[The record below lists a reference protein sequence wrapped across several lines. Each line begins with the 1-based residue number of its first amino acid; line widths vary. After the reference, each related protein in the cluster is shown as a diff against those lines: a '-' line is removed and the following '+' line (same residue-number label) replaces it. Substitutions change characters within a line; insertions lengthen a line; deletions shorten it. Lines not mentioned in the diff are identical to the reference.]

1 MMGGGRLRH
10 LGMVATSDSWRRHFL
25 ERHMN
30 LSQHIQPVAP
40 AQVVIHSQVPEGE
53 IPEGSIFTNQ
63 GVLPLDTLTV
73 KTIVSDE
80 QDAVVTATEF
90 YLQDVLVR
98 RDVNLALKPKDIL
111 NIEAQEI

>member
-1 MMGGGRLRH
+1 
-10 LGMVATSDSWRRHFL
+10 
-25 ERHMN
+25 MN
-30 LSQHIQPVAP
+30 LSQHIQPVTP

-63 GVLPLDTLTV
+63 GVLPLDALTV